1 MPNIQSLLSKL
12 INLAVILLGIALGLV
27 LGYLVLRSSIPW
39 LVVSV
44 ALLAALIAR
53 WQTPCIQIELGDS
66 KPFQNTQKN
75 KQKRFPCFK
84 RWLWRLSAY
93 LLLVIIV
100 AVLESWWW
108 VKQPV
113 MMNNY
118 DKQQQAYLPT
128 SYAFKRILWQLGI
141 NKPSPELVEITAGNF
156 KMGSREGDDEK
167 PVHQVSIKYNFQMS
181 KNEITFEQYDYYIWF
196 MQKELADIPAK
207 QKTSHY
213 SFDEEWGRENQP
225 VINVSWQDA
234 QNYANWWGKQ
244 INQHCRLPTLLH
256 WVIGNAALFLYLAIE

>member
-213 SFDEEWGRENQP
+213 SFDEEWGRENRP

-234 QNYANWWGKQ
+234 QNYANWWG
-244 INQHCRLPTLLH
+244 
-256 WVIGNAALFLYLAIE
+256 NAALFLYLAIE

>member
-181 KNEITFEQYDYYIWF
+181 KNEITFEQYDYYIWS

-234 QNYANWWGKQ
+234 QNYANWWG
-244 INQHCRLPTLLH
+244 
-256 WVIGNAALFLYLAIE
+256 NAALFLYLAIE

>member
-181 KNEITFEQYDYYIWF
+181 KNEITFEQYDYYIWS

-213 SFDEEWGRENQP
+213 SFDEEWGRENRP

-234 QNYANWWGKQ
+234 QNYANWWG
-244 INQHCRLPTLLH
+244 
-256 WVIGNAALFLYLAIE
+256 NAALFLYLAIE